1 MSIYFPQY
9 KEQSID
15 AMPNCLCG
23 EDGRNRNERECFRRG
38 GCRGCG
44 FDREEHLRRLAIIQD
59 KGLRPLTAARRSILL
74 QEWGINPAWD
84 ISGLRVGKKKA
95 KKEGTG

>member
-9 KEQSID
+9 KEQSVD

-23 EDGRNRNERECFRRG
+23 DDGRNRNERECFRRG

-44 FDREEHLRRLAIIQD
+44 FDREEHTRRLDLIRENGMQPVTTARMADLIRDWSANPNSEII
-59 KGLRPLTAARRSILL
+59 
-74 QEWGINPAWD
+74 
-84 ISGLRVGKKKA
+84 GLRVGKKKA
-95 KKEGTG
+95 KKEGAG

>member
-9 KEQSID
+9 KEQSVD

-23 EDGRNRNERECFRRG
+23 DDGRNRNERECFRRG

-44 FDREEHLRRLAIIQD
+44 FDQEEHTRRLDLIRD
-59 KGLRPLTAARRSILL
+59 KGMQPITTARRADMIRD
-74 QEWGINPAWD
+74 WGMDPNLKI
-84 ISGLRVGKKKA
+84 IGLRVGKKKR
-95 KKEGTG
+95 K